1 MNMPRSADRH
11 QTLITH
17 ATASRAARAQD
28 ARSTTGRSNTMIKPQ
43 FTLLLCDDDA
53 HELAQLRHDLRL
65 ITGATVYSA
74 ANGIDAALAITRHQ
88 PDIAFIDLVLPG
100 MDALGVMRYLSDTH
114 PPHMPRIIIMIEPG
128 QQAAARQAMT
138 LGACM
143 VVEKRELTRERL
155 PAILRRAQAAQ
166 QPLPPD
172 AEARLHKLLL
182 ELGMPRHL
190 DGFNYITQAVLL
202 ALSEPYLLDNFS
214 KYLYPAVARRYNT
227 TTGCVERSIR
237 HAIEAAW
244 AHIAL
249 DVLQREFGN
258 TIDSDRGKP
267 TNAEFIARIADKLR
281 HGGEYLP
288 GGD

>member
-1 MNMPRSADRH
+1 MTKPRY
-11 QTLITH
+11 
-17 ATASRAARAQD
+17 
-28 ARSTTGRSNTMIKPQ
+28 
-43 FTLLLCDDDA
+43 TLLLCDRDA
-53 HELAQLRHDLRL
+53 HQLAQLRHDLRL
-65 ITGATVYSA
+65 LTGATVYSA
-74 ANGIDAALAITRHQ
+74 DNGVDAAMAINQ
-88 PDIAFIDLVLPG
+88 YKPDMAFIDLVLPG
-100 MDALGVMRYLSDTH
+100 MDALGILRYLGGAH
-114 PPHMPRIIIMIEPG
+114 PPHMPRIIIMIESG
-128 QQAAARQAMT
+128 QQAAARQALA

-143 VVEKRELTRERL
+143 VVNKRDLTRDHL
-155 PAILRRAQAAQ
+155 AMILRRALAAR

-172 AEARLHKLLL
+172 AENRLHSLLL

-202 ALSEPYLLDNFS
+202 ALAEPYLLDNFS
-214 KYLYPAVARRYNT
+214 KYLYPAVAQRYNT

-281 HGGEYLP
+281 HGGQYLP